1 MCDSLNRIAGWL
13 IFLGRPYVLFYF
25 CNIKTFKTVQS
36 LEQNKIQTTMKQR
49 ILFLTLAILM
59 AMTTLHAN
67 DYNYIVIQQRDGST
81 AMYNT
86 GEVAFTFDLTAMT
99 LTVNTTVYQMS
110 DLKYMYFT
118 NSTTADNVITVP
130 AIGWATA
137 CSTQPLDFTNIDGL
151 TAYTGE
157 VGTSMVALTEIT
169 AAVPAKTGVVIKAD
183 EGTYHIPVAESANA
197 VSQDLLGTTT
207 DLTTTAD
214 NAYYALAKYD
224 DATVGFMMVN
234 TGVTIPAGKA
244 YFTVSPSAARSFY
257 YMEEHTATTIE
268 SMTVAGADTQGDYYD
283 LQGRKVS
290 QPTKGIY
297 LKNGKKIIIK

>member
-1 MCDSLNRIAGWL
+1 
-13 IFLGRPYVLFYF
+13 
-25 CNIKTFKTVQS
+25 
-36 LEQNKIQTTMKQR
+36 MKQR
-49 ILFLTLAILM
+49 LFFLTLATLM
-59 AMTTLHAN
+59 AMTSLHAN

-86 GEVAFTFDLTAMT
+86 GEVAFTFDLKEMT
-99 LTVNTTVYQMS
+99 LTINTTVYQMT

-118 NSTTADNVITVP
+118 NSTTADNVIAVP

-151 TAYTGE
+151 TAYTGK
-157 VGTSMVALTEIT
+157 VGSTMVALSEIT
-169 AAVPAKTGVVIKAD
+169 EAVPAQTGVVIKAD

-197 VSQDLLGTTT
+197 VSNNDLLGTTT

-214 NAYYALAKYD
+214 YSYYALGKYD
-224 DATVGFMMVN
+224 DSTVGFLKVN

-244 YFTVSPSAARSFY
+244 YYTVNPSEARSFY
-257 YMEEHTATTIE
+257 AMEESTATTIN
-268 SMTVAGADTQGDYYD
+268 SLDATTTNANDAYYD

-297 LKNGKKIIIK
+297 IKNGKKIIIK